1 MYTEIRKLLVTLV
14 QILQTKSSENM
25 MISFAMRHENKLL
38 NRLTRMRTKFVEKM
52 KTALIMNI
60 RVCDWPYKSNKK
72 K

>member
-1 MYTEIRKLLVTLV
+1 
-14 QILQTKSSENM
+14 

-38 NRLTRMRTKFVEKM
+38 NWLTRMRTKFVEKM

-72 K
+72 NKRFQMIADVHNMTQTNIS